1 LKIQHLRGKE
11 KKTTH
16 EMKFKTTLKN
26 CAKPNWKIQ
35 TLRKRKRP
43 NSKKLKNANPNLEV
57 NT

>member
-1 LKIQHLRGKE
+1 
-11 KKTTH
+11 
-16 EMKFKTTLKN
+16 MKFKTTLKN